1 MAEFFQQAASW
12 GFHGAAF
19 LLCVTGVFLSLL
31 SFTGSWLVAGAAA
44 LLTVVRADGEPGW
57 VLTGVLLGLCV
68 AIEVVDAVAGS
79 LGITRRG
86 GSRAAGWA
94 ALGGGFVGMF
104 AGGLIPVPLL
114 GSVIGMCAG
123 SFAAAFW
130 VERRRLERE
139 AAGAAGDHDAR
150 AAHIATGA
158 VWARL
163 AVMLIKTL
171 AALGMAVVLGYRVWT
186 T

>member
-1 MAEFFQQAASW
+1 VAEFFQQAASW

-19 LLCVTGVFLSLL
+19 MLCMAGVFVSLL

-57 VLTGVLLGLCV
+57 VFTGVLLGLCV
-68 AIEVVDAVAGS
+68 AVEVFDAVAGS

-94 ALGGGFVGMF
+94 ALGGGFLGMF

-123 SFAAAFW
+123 SFSAAFW
-130 VERRRLERE
+130 VERRRLVRE
-139 AAGAAGDHDAR
+139 AGGAAGDYGSR

-163 AVMLIKTL
+163 AVMLVKTL
-171 AALGMAVVLGYRVWT
+171 SALGMAVALGYRVWVS
-186 T
+186 